1 MRLRALVIAALAVAL
16 TAACGG
22 NGGGG
27 EGDSGSGKVT
37 LNFVGPEVPATFQPV
52 IAAFT
57 KEHPD
62 ITVKYT
68 SVPFD
73 QLNSVLQQR
82 LGAKDQG
89 IDVYTVDQSR
99 IASYA
104 ARGFLVDLTEHADE
118 VKQAALAPQYDI
130 STWNDKLWGMPIWTS
145 EQYLFYN
152 KALLAKAGIEPPKPT
167 QQDRWTWEQVTDA
180 AKKAKQKG
188 ATWGLLFDQTDR
200 YYQLQPLP
208 ESKQGGP
215 GISGDD
221 LLTPDLTN
229 EGWTSAMTW
238 YGDLFKDGIAP
249 RGVDTA
255 QMNPLFAAGK
265 AAFFVGGPW
274 ALTAFKEARKQ
285 KKLDY
290 GIAPHPYFEGGKVA
304 TPTDSWS
311 WGINPASKNQQ
322 AALEFLRFASVND
335 KGNEA
340 TIAKVFIAPAN
351 KKAFDNYAKQLD
363 AFDPPVT
370 DGAGELMLYELNNT
384 VVHRPRSV
392 GYVQFEDI
400 MLKAFADIRNGADPK
415 RRLETAS
422 TELTAAWDRLK

>member
-1 MRLRALVIAALAVAL
+1 MRLRALAIAVLAVAL

-22 NGGGG
+22 NGNGS
-27 EGDSGSGKVT
+27 GDSGGRVT

-52 IAAFT
+52 IAAFE
-57 KEHPD
+57 KDHPT
-62 ITVKYT
+62 IKVKYT

-82 LGAKDQG
+82 LGAKDTG

-104 ARGFLVDLTEHADE
+104 ARGFLVDLTEHAQE
-118 VKQAALAPQYDI
+118 VKDAALAPQYDI
-130 STWNDKLWGMPIWTS
+130 STWNEKLWGMPIWTS

-152 KALLAKAGIEPPKPT
+152 KALLAKAGVTPPGS
-167 QQDRWTWEQVTDA
+167 DENERWTWERVTDA
-180 AKKAKQKG
+180 ARKAKAAG

-208 ESKQGGP
+208 ESKGGGP
-215 GISGDD
+215 GITGDE
-221 LLTPDLTN
+221 LLQPDLTN
-229 EGWTSAMTW
+229 EGWVSAMTW
-238 YGDLFKDGIAP
+238 YGGLFKDGVSP

-274 ALTAFKEARKQ
+274 ALTAFRDAHKA

-290 GIAPHPYFEGGKVA
+290 GVAPHPFFEGGKVA

-322 AALEFLRFASVND
+322 AALEFLRFASVSD
-335 KGNEA
+335 QGNLA

-351 KKAFDNYAKQLD
+351 KEAFDNYAKQLD

-370 DGAGELMLYELNNT
+370 DGAGKLMLYELNNT

-392 GYVQFEDI
+392 GYVQFEDV
-400 MLKAFADIRNGADPK
+400 MLKAFADIRNGAEPK
-415 RRLETAS
+415 RRLQTAS
-422 TELTAAWDRLK
+422 TELVAAWDRLK

>member
-1 MRLRALVIAALAVAL
+1 MRLRALAVAVLAVAL

-22 NGGGG
+22 K
-27 EGDSGSGKVT
+27 GDSGGSGGQVT

-52 IAAFT
+52 VAAFE
-57 KEHPD
+57 KEHPT
-62 ITVKYT
+62 IKVKYT

-82 LGAKDQG
+82 LGAKDSG

-99 IASYA
+99 VASYA
-104 ARGFLVDLTEHADE
+104 ARGFLVDLTEHAQE
-118 VKQAALAPQYDI
+118 VKDSALPPQYDA

-152 KALLAKAGIEPPKPT
+152 KALLAKAGIAPPKAT
-167 QQDRWTWEQVTDA
+167 EQDRWTWEQVTEA
-180 AKKAKQKG
+180 AKKAKQNG

-208 ESKQGGP
+208 ESKGAGS
-215 GISGDD
+215 GIQGDD
-221 LLTPDLTN
+221 LLQPDLTN
-229 EGWTSAMTW
+229 DGWVSAMTW
-238 YGDLFKDGIAP
+238 YGGLFKDGISP

-274 ALTAFKEARKQ
+274 ALTAFKQARKE

-322 AALEFLRFASVND
+322 AALDFLRFASVNA

-351 KKAFDNYAKQLD
+351 KTAFDNYAKQLD

-400 MLKAFADIRNGADPK
+400 MLKAFADIRNGAEPK
-415 RRLETAS
+415 QRLETAS
-422 TELTAAWDRLK
+422 QELQAAWDRLK

>member
-1 MRLRALVIAALAVAL
+1 MRARVLPVVAALVALVA
-16 TAACGG
+16 TACGG
-22 NGGGG
+22 SGSGDGGG
-27 EGDSGSGKVT
+27 ENVT
-37 LNFVGPEVPATFQPV
+37 LKFVGPEVPATFQPV
-52 IAAFT
+52 IAAFER
-57 KEHPD
+57 KHPT
-62 ITVKYT
+62 IKVKYT

-82 LGAKDQG
+82 LGAKDTG

-99 IASYA
+99 VASYA
-104 ARGFLVDLTEHADE
+104 ARGFLVDLTEVAQE
-118 VKQAALAPQYDI
+118 VKDSALAPQYDA

-152 KALLAKAGIEPPKPT
+152 KALLAKAGVSSPGPSEG
-167 QQDRWTWEQVTDA
+167 DRWTWEQVTEA
-180 AKKAKQKG
+180 AGKAKKAG

-208 ESKQGGP
+208 ESLGGGP
-215 GISGDD
+215 GITGDE
-221 LLTPDLTN
+221 LLTPDVTN
-229 EGWTSAMTW
+229 DGWVKSMTW
-238 YGDLFKDGIAP
+238 YGSLFKDGLSP

-274 ALTAFKEARKQ
+274 ALTAFKESHAK

-290 GIAPHPYFEGGKVA
+290 GVAPHPYFAGGEVA

-311 WGINPASKNQQ
+311 WGINPASKNRE
-322 AALEFLRFASVND
+322 AALEFLRFASASSD
-335 KGNEA
+335 GNLA

-351 KKAFDNYAKQLD
+351 KVAFESYAKQLD
-363 AFDPPVT
+363 AFDPPT
-370 DGAGELMLYELNNT
+370 TAGAGALMLYELNNT

-400 MLKAFADIRNGADPK
+400 MLKAFADIRNGTDAK
-415 RRLETAS
+415 VRLTTAS
-422 TELTAAWDRLK
+422 TELQAAWDRLK